1 MSTSNENEVK
11 IVVTGTDWMG
21 GGIGSVE
28 STLAELF
35 KKATNEIYIS
45 AFSIGNSSDVLFVW
59 VEKALLRGIRIKI
72 VINRL
77 NEQPAE
83 VVSKLTNLANEFPY
97 LSIFDFPASE
107 GVDLHAKIIVADHN
121 RALVGSSNLSKRGI
135 FTNYEM
141 GILIDG
147 PLAATV
153 ANKINKLF
161 EISNRIRN

>member
-1 MSTSNENEVK
+1 MSTSSKNEVK

-35 KKATNEIYIS
+35 KTATNEIYIS
-45 AFSIGNSSDVLFVW
+45 AYSIGNSSDLLFEW

-77 NEQPAE
+77 NEQPSE
-83 VVSKLTNLANEFPY
+83 VVSKLVNLANEFSY
-97 LSIFDFPASE
+97 MSIFEFPSSE

-147 PLAATV
+147 QLAATV
-153 ANKINKLF
+153 ANKVNKLF
-161 EISNRIRN
+161 EISTRVKN